1 MIMCGIEF
9 VLYMTTA
16 AQFFFSIFFLR
27 FFNTATVN
35 KKKTENKPKKVILYI
50 SNEVFFRLSHDVVTS
65 DVDRDVSTAY
75 C

>member
-1 MIMCGIEF
+1 MYRIIVKRVVVVHRGER
-9 VLYMTTA
+9 A
-16 AQFFFSIFFLR
+16 
-27 FFNTATVN
+27 
-35 KKKTENKPKKVILYI
+35 

>member
-1 MIMCGIEF
+1 MNLVKRVVVHRGEH
-9 VLYMTTA
+9 T
-16 AQFFFSIFFLR
+16 
-27 FFNTATVN
+27 
-35 KKKTENKPKKVILYI
+35 